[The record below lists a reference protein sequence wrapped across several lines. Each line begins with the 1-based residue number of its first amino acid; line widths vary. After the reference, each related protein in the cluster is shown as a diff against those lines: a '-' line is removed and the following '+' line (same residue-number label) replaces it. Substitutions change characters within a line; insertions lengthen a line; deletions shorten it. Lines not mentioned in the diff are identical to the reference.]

1 MPKRHADPF
10 EISIG
15 QVRQHR
21 QVDVI
26 LGKPLCVLPETELLQ
41 PVGDLLHRGSAP
53 DYRAS
58 FTRVDKT
65 TRQILNAVGSR
76 VRPGGLRGS
85 LPEFC
90 MTAAQPPCAGLPCA
104 RAGGRHPKVLYFETR
119 QRPPQ
124 PQQAPRTSALGMP
137 TSMLRSGLYEKQVS
151 PTAVQDLQTIGVSED
166 RRLRA

>member
-1 MPKRHADPF
+1 MPKRDADF
-10 EISIG
+10 FKISVS

-65 TRQILNAVGSR
+65 TRQILNAVDAPARWQIAEHLQQLCS
-76 VRPGGLRGS
+76 
-85 LPEFC
+85 
-90 MTAAQPPCAGLPCA
+90 TAAQFAGAAHASEPA
-104 RAGGRHPKVLYFETR
+104 VGTAEGSSHSE
-119 QRPPQ
+119 
-124 PQQAPRTSALGMP
+124 RTS
-137 TSMLRSGLYEKQVS
+137 
-151 PTAVQDLQTIGVSED
+151 DH
-166 RRLRA
+166 RRGNTTRDA